1 MLLSDDAISILYD
14 AAVAMTRSD
23 RIERRIK
30 LHDLQALISVAQAG
44 SMGRGA
50 QLLNTSQPAISRSI
64 ADLEHAVGQRLL
76 DRSRR
81 GVELTKYGR
90 ALLDCGSAM
99 FDDLRQGLEQLEFLA
114 DPTVGEMRIGG
125 NEAVVAGL
133 LATVYERVRKR
144 YPRIA
149 IHVTQVP
156 VVSQQM
162 RELRER
168 KVDLIFGRIG
178 QSIETD
184 IAAEVLFHDRTF
196 VVASPQNEWTR
207 RRKIKLAD
215 LADDTWALSPPDTL
229 IGSVIAEAFRASGID
244 PQRKSVA
251 TGSIH
256 LQTALLASGPF
267 LVVIPGSVLRFS
279 KNLPPLKVLPVDLPV
294 PAWPFGIMTLKNRPI
309 SPAVQLFIDCARE
322 VVKPLAK
329 LAL

>member
-1 MLLSDDAISILYD
+1 MPR
-14 AAVAMTRSD
+14 TD

-30 LHDLQALISVAQAG
+30 LHDLQALMTVAQAG
-44 SMGRGA
+44 SMGKGA

-99 FDDLRQGLEQLEFLA
+99 FDDLRQGLRQLEYLA
-114 DPTVGEMRIGG
+114 DPTVGEIRVGG
-125 NEAVVAGL
+125 TEAVIVGL
-133 LATVYERVRKR
+133 LATVYERLRR
-144 YPRIA
+144 QYPRIA

-156 VVSQQM
+156 VISQQV

-178 QSIETD
+178 RSIEAD

-196 VVASPQNEWTR
+196 VVAGPQNKWSR

-215 LADDTWALSPPDTL
+215 LADEPWALSPPDTL
-229 IGSVIAEAFRASGID
+229 IGSLLAEAFRVSGLD
-244 PQRKSVA
+244 PQRKSLA

-267 LVVIPGSVLRFS
+267 LVVLPGSVLRFS
-279 KNLPPLKVLPVDLPV
+279 KNLPPLKVLAVDLPV

-309 SPAVQLFIDCARE
+309 GPAVRLFIERARE
-322 VVKPLAK
+322 VAKPLAK
-329 LAL
+329 LAP

>member
-1 MLLSDDAISILYD
+1 M
-14 AAVAMTRSD
+14 D

-30 LHDLQALISVAQAG
+30 LHDLHALMTVAQAG
-44 SMGRGA
+44 SMGKGA
-50 QLLNTSQPAISRSI
+50 QLLHTSQPAVSRSI

-99 FDDLRQGLEQLEFLA
+99 FDDLRQGLKQLEYLA
-114 DPTVGEMRIGG
+114 DPTVGEIRIGG
-125 NEAVVAGL
+125 NEAIVAGL
-133 LATVYERVRKR
+133 LATVYERLRRR

-162 RELRER
+162 AELRER
-168 KVDLIFGRIG
+168 KVDLIFGRIS

-184 IAAEVLFHDRTF
+184 IAAEVLFQDRTF
-196 VVASPQNEWTR
+196 VVASPQNKLSR
-207 RRKIKLAD
+207 HRKIKLAD
-215 LADDTWALSPPDTL
+215 LADETWALSPPDTL

-244 PQRKSVA
+244 VYRKSVA

-267 LVVIPGSVLRFS
+267 LGVIPGSVLRFS
-279 KNLPPLKVLPVDLPV
+279 KNLPPLKVLSVDLPV
-294 PAWPFGIMTLKNRPI
+294 PAWPFGILALKNRRV
-309 SPAVQLFIDCARE
+309 SPAVQHFIDCARE

-329 LAL
+329 TAP